1 MDKGKIR
8 KWKTLGSKIV
18 FDHRWY
24 KVCQEAVEVAPGK
37 VYDDYF
43 MGIFPNIVLI
53 VAITKDK
60 EILFVRQYKHGAG
73 EILLEVPAGY
83 IDNKETPLK
92 AAKRE
97 LLEETGFA
105 SKEWTELG
113 FYYSNPTKE
122 RGNGIYIYLAE
133 NAKSVSK
140 SKTDEMENI
149 EVRLIGIKDVV
160 KMIKENKI
168 RVAGSV
174 MAILLSLFFSKKE
187 PRAILTAQG

>member
-1 MDKGKIR
+1 MSKDKIR
-8 KWKTLGSKIV
+8 KWKTLGSKIA

-24 KVCQEAVEVAPGK
+24 KVCQEKVEVAPGK

-43 MGIFPNIVLI
+43 IGIFPNIVLI

-83 IDNKETPLK
+83 IDNKETPLI

-97 LLEETGFA
+97 LLEETGFV
-105 SKEWTELG
+105 SKEWLRLG

-122 RGNGIYIYLAE
+122 RGNGIYIYLAQ
-133 NAKSVSK
+133 NAKKISK
-140 SKTDEMENI
+140 SKTDDMENI
-149 EVRLIGIKDVV
+149 EVQLIGLEDAAR
-160 KMIKENKI
+160 MIKKNKI

-174 MAILLSLFFSKKE
+174 MAILLSLFLAK
-187 PRAILTAQG
+187 